1 MGHPP
6 IENASET
13 KEDTERKEG
22 KQETTT
28 QQLSNS
34 TAALAAWE
42 PLPREAVHWP
52 TRAGPP
58 GPKAYLLH
66 AIRCGG
72 MTGILRIL
80 NKWPKHARNVEES
93 LW

>member
-6 IENASET
+6 IQSASET

-42 PLPREAVHWP
+42 PLPREAVHWS

-58 GPKAYLLH
+58 RPKAV
-66 AIRCGG
+66 A
-72 MTGILRIL
+72 
-80 NKWPKHARNVEES
+80 V
-93 LW
+93 

>member
-1 MGHPP
+1 VGHPP
-6 IENASET
+6 IQSASET

-42 PLPREAVHWP
+42 LLPREVEQCS

-58 GPKAYLLH
+58 GSKAV
-66 AIRCGG
+66 A
-72 MTGILRIL
+72 
-80 NKWPKHARNVEES
+80 V
-93 LW
+93 